1 MTWTDMNYKKVEYV
15 DKDAVLS
22 LLEDKQRELCPTGR
36 YGRGYV
42 GGSDREEY
50 DRWQEMIDAIF
61 GFDSVYVYKPV
72 ETVPPPA
79 SEVNKLL

>member
-42 GGSDREEY
+42 SGSDREEY

-61 GFDSVYVYKPV
+61 GFDSVYVHKPV
-72 ETVPPPA
+72 EPVPPPA